1 MFHGYDSCK
10 ANLLP
15 EAAGFHCLGYATFV
29 VDFRGHGGSG
39 GMKTTIGFAEA
50 DDVARTVE
58 YARPLAGGRPV
69 ILYGQSMGSAAVLR
83 AVAVHHV
90 EAAAAVVE
98 CPFDRLTSTV
108 GNQLRSVGLPG
119 FPCAQIMVFWGGLQ
133 HGFSGFDH
141 NPVDY
146 ARAVTCPTLLLQGD
160 RDPLVTLAQARSIFD
175 NLPSSKQ
182 LEIFA
187 SLGHESFEQARPGHW
202 EPVLRRFL
210 HRHVTAP
217 GRADLAVHTGA
228 PR

>member
-15 EAAGFHCLGYATFV
+15 EAEAFHRLGYATFL

-39 GMKTTIGFAEA
+39 GMDTTIGFAEA
-50 DDVARTVE
+50 DDVAHTVE
-58 YARPLAGGRPV
+58 HARPLAGGRPL
-69 ILYGQSMGSAAVLR
+69 ILYGQSMGSAALLR

-108 GNQLRSVGLPG
+108 GNRLRSAGLPG

-133 HGFSGFDH
+133 HGFSGFGH

-146 ARAVTCPTLLLQGD
+146 ARAVTCPVLLLQGD
-160 RDPLVTLAQARSIFD
+160 DDPLVTVQQARSIF
-175 NLPSSKQ
+175 NNFPAAKQ
-182 LEIFA
+182 LEMFA
-187 SLGHESFEQARPGHW
+187 GVGHESFEQARPGRW
-202 EPVLRRFL
+202 EPVLSRFL
-210 HRHVTAP
+210 ARHVGTAA
-217 GRADLAVHTGA
+217 RADLAVHVG
-228 PR
+228 PPQ